1 MNPKNVLIT
10 GGCGFIG
17 VNLVNYL
24 LRKGSYYM
32 RILDNLSTGTR
43 ENLEDALRENGEIIS
58 RRRKDKIAYRF
69 KSTLN
74 EGDGAIDL
82 MISDIRSYETCLK
95 ATRNIDWVV
104 HLAAH
109 AGVIPSIEDP
119 FYDCDVNVKGTLNLL
134 HASVRNNV
142 DKFIFASSNAPLG
155 NQRPPVSEETVPN
168 PLSPYGA
175 SKLACE
181 GYCSA
186 FHSSYG
192 IKTVSLR
199 FSNVYGPYSLQKKSV
214 VAKFMKDGLLKG
226 ELTIHGK
233 GRQARDFIHVDDIS
247 QAIYLVLETPRTSNE
262 LWGNPLN
269 LGTGQKTS
277 ILSLAKMVQGL
288 FAHAVRIS
296 FASERRGEIKRTY
309 SDITKAKSLIGFSP
323 QISIQN
329 GCRSVYRWFMSK
341 DINEVKRA
349 CTLPKGNHAEESGH
363 ESKAGGT

>member
-1 MNPKNVLIT
+1 MNPRNILIT

-24 LRKGSYYM
+24 IKKHFRYV
-32 RILDNLSTGTR
+32 RILDNLCAGTK
-43 ENLEDALRENGEIIS
+43 ENLEDALQENGEIIS
-58 RRRKDKIAYRF
+58 RIRKDKIAYTF
-69 KSTLN
+69 QSTLN
-74 EGDGAIDL
+74 EDNSVIDL
-82 MISDIRSYETCLK
+82 MIGDIRSYETCLK

-109 AGVIPSIEDP
+109 PGVIPSIEDP

-155 NQRPPVSEETVPN
+155 DQRPPISEETVPN

-192 IKTVSLR
+192 LKTISLR
-199 FSNVYGPYSLQKKSV
+199 FSNAYGPYSLHKNSV
-214 VAKFMKDGLLKG
+214 VAKFMKDGLLRG

-233 GRQARDFIHVDDIS
+233 GHQARDFIHVDDIS
-247 QAIYLVLETPRTSNE
+247 QAIYLVLKTPRISNE
-262 LWGNPLN
+262 IWGNPLN
-269 LGTGQKTS
+269 LGTGQETP
-277 ILSLAKMVQGL
+277 ILVLAKMVQGL
-288 FAHAVRIS
+288 FARTIRIAL
-296 FASERRGEIKRTY
+296 ASERKGEIKRTY
-309 SDITKAKSLIGFSP
+309 SDITKAKELLGFSP

-341 DINEVKRA
+341 DTNELKKA
-349 CTLPKGNHAEESGH
+349 CAL
-363 ESKAGGT
+363 SKCNCA